1 MFNFKFWKAE
11 IPKSIFYLTVVAVVF
26 NFLRILIWGKISFI
40 YILWN
45 LLLALIP
52 FLISFCLY
60 TLRDRKINLFFLIG
74 SLFFW
79 LLFLPNA
86 PYLITDLIHLGESKK
101 VPILFDT
108 LLLFSSAVL
117 GLIFY
122 LHSLKHVEIVL
133 EKFFS
138 KKILRFFSFFVIVL
152 TSFGIYLGR
161 FLRFNSWDLFVNH
174 SSLLKHTLKIFT
186 EMASHIDV
194 YLFTALFSFFL
205 LFTYLAWEDSFLD
218 LKNK

>member
-1 MFNFKFWKAE
+1 MFKFKFWKSE
-11 IPKSIFYLTVVAVVF
+11 IPNSIFYLTIVAVVF
-26 NFLRILIWGKISFI
+26 NFLRIFIWGKISFI

-60 TLRDRKINLFFLIG
+60 ALREKKINLFFLVI

-79 LLFLPNA
+79 ILFLPNA

-117 GLIFY
+117 GLVFY

-133 EKFFS
+133 SKFFS
-138 KKILRFFSFFVIVL
+138 QKFIKIFILVTIFL

-161 FLRFNSWDLFVNH
+161 FLRFNSWDLFLNH
-174 SSLLKHTLKIFT
+174 NSLFGHTLKIFT
-186 EMASHIDV
+186 QMATHFDV
-194 YLFTALFSFFL
+194 YMFTLLFSFFL
-205 LFTYLAWEDSFLD
+205 FFTYLAWQDSF
-218 LKNK
+218 KSYQK